1 MTMFTHTSSK
11 ASTHVSTTVNVR
23 VWQCAAIFGS
33 LLLASACAR
42 FIPADP
48 YKNTQTVNV
57 LAVPEGKVRPAVDPS
72 LAVPE
77 GKTAWM
83 DNGHTP
89 PAVAAV
95 SAAKPE
101 ITPKIDE
108 KTGDDE

>member
-1 MTMFTHTSSK
+1 MTLFPHRSAK
-11 ASTHVSTTVNVR
+11 VSALIYVR
-23 VWQCAAIFGS
+23 ACLFAAIFGS

-42 FIPADP
+42 FMPADP
-48 YKNTQTVNV
+48 YKNTQVVKV
-57 LAVPEGKVRPAVDPS
+57 LEVPEGKQRPAVDPS

-83 DNGHTP
+83 DNGHPP
-89 PAVAAV
+89 PAVAAAA
-95 SAAKPE
+95 AAKPE